1 MLFPAP
7 LLPQT
12 PAPEPLHTSVTVTG
26 KIVAEEPSV
35 VTAIGAEE
43 LADTPGLSIDDRLRE
58 IVPGFSLFR
67 RSSSVVAHP
76 TTQGVS
82 LRGVGSS
89 GASRT
94 LVLLDGIPMNDPFGG
109 WLYWDRFPPD
119 ELARIEVSE
128 SASTAAFGDRALGGV
143 IEFISREPERF
154 HLETRYEGG
163 SDNTHEASAGFSN
176 LWTRWAVSGNI
187 RGFTTDG
194 WYIVPGSVRGAVD
207 RLASSRFVDAGTR
220 VDLFGAS
227 SRLFLRFDVLAE
239 QRHNGT
245 VLQNNSTSLGM
256 LSAHYTRDWGRN
268 TLSGVVYRTQEQFH
282 STFSAIAAD
291 RDSERLTSRQ
301 TVPADGT
308 GGGLFFSRTGSRF
321 NWLAG
326 ADANRTEGWS
336 KEVLFPTGS
345 RLGGG
350 TIVEHGAFVQ
360 GNLTV
365 GPARFFAGARHD
377 FTVGDRQF
385 FSPSG
390 GVVVGRKRLRARGS
404 LYRGFRAPTLNELYR
419 NFRVGNSVTQANP
432 ALRPETLFGS
442 EAGVDFVTEGV
453 RASVTAYRNSLANM
467 VTNVVLQSSPN
478 LIVSQR
484 QNAEAALSRGV
495 EAKVHA
501 RRGDFTADL
510 GYLFADAR
518 FSFGARIPQ
527 VPRNQGSARVGYQH
541 GGTLIS
547 AGVLGYGL
555 QFDDER
561 NQFLLPGF
569 ATVQVF
575 ALRHI
580 VSNLSA
586 IAEVSNALDRQ
597 YVVGLTPT
605 PTIGAPRLWR
615 AGLRWDGRVR

>member
-1 MLFPAP
+1 M
-7 LLPQT
+7 LPQA

-26 KIVAEEPSV
+26 KITAEVPSV
-35 VTAIGAEE
+35 VTAIGSEE
-43 LADTPGLSIDDRLRE
+43 LGETPGLSVDDRLRE
-58 IVPGFSLFR
+58 IIPGFSLFR

-82 LRGVGSS
+82 LRAVGSS

-109 WLYWDRFPPD
+109 WLYWDRFSPD
-119 ELARIEVSE
+119 EMARIEVSE

-143 IEFISREPERF
+143 IEFISREPEKL
-154 HLETRYEGG
+154 HLDARYEGG
-163 SDNTHEASAGFSN
+163 SDETHEVSAGFSN
-176 LWTRWAVSGNI
+176 LWKRWAVSGNL
-187 RGFTTDG
+187 RAFTTDG
-194 WYIVPGSVRGAVD
+194 WFIVPASVRGAVD
-207 RLASSRFVDAGTR
+207 VPAASRFVAGGTR
-220 VDLFGAS
+220 VDLFGGA

-239 QRHNGT
+239 ERHNGT
-245 VLQNNSTSLGM
+245 VQQNNSTSLGM

-268 TLSGVVYRTQEQFH
+268 TLSGVVYRVQEEFH
-282 STFSAIAAD
+282 ATFSAIAAG
-291 RDSERLTSRQ
+291 RNSERLTSRQ

-308 GGGLFFSRTGSRF
+308 GGGLFFSRSGSRF

-326 ADANRTEGWS
+326 ADANRAEGWS
-336 KEVLFPTGS
+336 REVLYPTGS

-350 TIVEHGAFVQ
+350 SIVEHGAFVQ

-390 GVVVGRKRLRARGS
+390 GVVVGRGRLRARGS

-419 NFRVGNSVTQANP
+419 NFRVGNSVTNANP

-442 EAGVDFVTEGV
+442 EAGVDFVAESF

-467 VTNVVLQSSPN
+467 ITNVVLQSTPN

-484 QNAEAALSRGV
+484 QNAEAALSRGF
-495 EAKVHA
+495 EARVRAH
-501 RRGDFTADL
+501 RGDFSADL

-547 AGVLGYGL
+547 AGVLSYAL

-569 ATVQVF
+569 AMVQVS
-575 ALRHI
+575 AQRRI
-580 VSNLSA
+580 VGSLAA
-586 IAEVSNALDRQ
+586 IAEVSNALDHQ
-597 YVVGLTPT
+597 YIVGLTPT

-615 AGLRWDGRVR
+615 AGLRWNGRIH